1 MQALPTWPF
10 ARRLLLNRQKSRP
23 SPRLSQVRQ
32 FSISRSLCET
42 ASFSLVPP
50 CKSGQQRLQA
60 IRISMKPT
68 LLTTSKSNPSRST
81 PHVAIR
87 SATILLVVLLLLGNL
102 QFSAIAQEYSTYK
115 TWDAM
120 HASTNS
126 KFSNATRVSGTDG
139 YTGFWFFG
147 IEQFDA
153 TNRYALGMKVSF
165 EKRAVTPTD
174 VAEIG
179 YFDLQNNNA
188 WKQIGTSTAWN
199 WQQGCRLQWRP
210 NSDEIVWNDRA
221 KDNFHYITQ
230 GALRSAVRT

>member
-1 MQALPTWPF
+1 MSKHPEGT
-10 ARRLLLNRQKSRP
+10 RP

-32 FSISRSLCET
+32 FSISRSLCEST
-42 ASFSLVPP
+42 
-50 CKSGQQRLQA
+50 
-60 IRISMKPT
+60 SMKPT

-147 IEQFDA
+147 IEQFDIQGRDQGVRSREA
-153 TNRYALGMKVSF
+153 GAEAAPAPPHTPVIW
-165 EKRAVTPTD
+165 RA
-174 VAEIG
+174 
-179 YFDLQNNNA
+179 
-188 WKQIGTSTAWN
+188 S
-199 WQQGCRLQWRP
+199 R
-210 NSDEIVWNDRA
+210 
-221 KDNFHYITQ
+221 
-230 GALRSAVRT
+230 